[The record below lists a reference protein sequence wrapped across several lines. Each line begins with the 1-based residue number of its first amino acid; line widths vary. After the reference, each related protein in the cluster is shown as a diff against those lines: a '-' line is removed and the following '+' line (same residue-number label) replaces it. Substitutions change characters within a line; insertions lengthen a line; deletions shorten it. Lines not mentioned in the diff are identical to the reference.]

1 MGTIVGGFMM
11 PHDPMVFINPKK
23 LDNGHLLNAYAEIR
37 RRILALGATSAV
49 IIGADHYILFTP
61 KCLPQILICLGEI
74 SGPVDQLPGLPNRPI
89 THNARLAENVF
100 GHAQDVGFDLAVARS
115 LGVDHAIGA
124 PAHLCLPEDGTVKA
138 VAVYMAS
145 GVAPYLR
152 LGRAYAFG
160 TLLKAAVEA
169 ADDGERVVVLGSG
182 GISHWVG
189 TGEMGRTNPT
199 FDRMVLNAIVAG
211 DADSLL
217 ALTDEEILR
226 EGGNGA
232 MEIRHFLAVMGALPG
247 GSGEVI
253 AYDAWE
259 GAVTGLGFAE
269 MRPAA

>member
-1 MGTIVGGFMM
+1 MGKIVGGFMM
-11 PHDPMVFINPKK
+11 PHDPTVFINPKK
-23 LDNGHLLNAYAEIR
+23 LDNSHLMDAYAEIR
-37 RRILALGATSAV
+37 RRIVALGATSAV
-49 IIGADHYILFTP
+49 IVGADHYILFTP
-61 KCLPQILICLGEI
+61 KCLPQILICLGELN
-74 SGPVDQLPGLPNRPI
+74 GPVDQLPGLPGRPI
-89 THNARLAENVF
+89 PHNAALAGYIF
-100 GHAQDVGFDLAVARS
+100 DHAQDVGFDLAVARS

-124 PAHLCLPEDGTVKA
+124 PAHLCLPEDGSVKT

-152 LGRAYAFG
+152 LRRAHAFG
-160 TLLKAAVEA
+160 AMVKAAVEA
-169 ADDGERVVVLGSG
+169 ANDEERVVVLGSG

-189 TGEMGRTNPT
+189 TGEMGRTNPA
-199 FDRMVLNAIVAG
+199 FDRMVLDAIVAG

-217 ALTDEEILR
+217 ALTDEGILR

-232 MEIRHFLAVMGALPG
+232 MEIRHFLAVMGAMPG

-259 GAVTGLGFAE
+259 GAVTGLGFAQ